1 MKARLSFVAV
11 SLILAINSFQTQA
24 QVKGSGTKGKIPL
37 WIDSTTL
44 GDSKIT
50 QVGGGIRVS
59 GGATTAI
66 SGISTNIGAGASG
79 VLGQSTAK
87 TGVVN
92 GVVGVA
98 VSKTDGTN
106 GVFGSVSSSS
116 GSVFGVQ
123 GDTSSTSGVGVLGV
137 ATATSGSAHGVVGT
151 TASPGGNGVAAIA
164 TATTGGA
171 NGLFAQTSA
180 NNFAS
185 GVVGNNIATSGKAFG
200 VTGQTASPDGIGG
213 VFDNVSGGTSAVIVG
228 TGGPNFTQIF
238 KVDAKGNAFFA
249 GNVSKGGGSFKI
261 DHPLD
266 PANKYLSHSFV
277 ESPEM
282 VNLYN
287 GNVTTDKSGV
297 AIVSLPDYFEA
308 LNRDFRYQLTVIGQ
322 FAQAIVAREIDKGRF
337 TIKTDKPSV
346 RVSWQ
351 ITGVR
356 QDAFAN
362 AHRIQVE
369 EEKPPQ
375 ERGHYLHPE
384 LFGAT
389 EEEAI
394 GTTSH
399 PATTLPVTAAVTNR
413 TEVR

>member
-1 MKARLSFVAV
+1 MKVRLVFWAV
-11 SLILAINSFQTQA
+11 SLILAVSFFQA
-24 QVKGSGTKGKIPL
+24 QVKGSGTKGKIPV
-37 WIDSTTL
+37 WTGSTTL

-50 QVGGGIRVS
+50 QGSGGISVA
-59 GGATTAI
+59 GTATAI
-66 SGISTNIGAGASG
+66 SGVSSSKASGASG

-98 VSKTDGTN
+98 ASSSNGTN
-106 GVFGSVSSSS
+106 GVLGFASGSS
-116 GSVFGVQ
+116 GTVFGVQ
-123 GDTSSTSGVGVLGV
+123 GTTKSTGGVGVLGV
-137 ATATSGSAHGVVGT
+137 ATATSGAAAGVVGT
-151 TASPGGNGVAAIA
+151 SASPGGNGMQASA
-164 TATTGGA
+164 TATTGTA
-171 NGLFAQTSA
+171 NGIYAQTA
-180 NNFAS
+180 ATNGS
-185 GVVGNNIATSGKAFG
+185 GVVGNNIATSGIALG
-200 VTGQTASPDGIGG
+200 VVGATASPGGAGG
-213 VFDNVSGGTSAVIVG
+213 VFDNTSGGTSLVLVG
-228 TGGPNFTQIF
+228 NGGSNFRQIF
-238 KVDAKGNAFFA
+238 NVDASGNAFFA

-266 PANKYLSHSFV
+266 PANRYLSHSFV
-277 ESPEM
+277 ESPDM

-287 GNVTTDKSGV
+287 GNVMTDQRGIAV
-297 AIVSLPDYFEA
+297 VVLPDYFEA

-322 FAQAIVAREIDKGRF
+322 FAQAIVAQEIEKGRF

-346 RVSWQ
+346 KVSWQ
-351 ITGVR
+351 VTGVR

-369 EEKPPQ
+369 EEKPAQ

-389 EEEAI
+389 EKEAI

-399 PATTLPVTAAVTNR
+399 PAMNWPVTAAVANG